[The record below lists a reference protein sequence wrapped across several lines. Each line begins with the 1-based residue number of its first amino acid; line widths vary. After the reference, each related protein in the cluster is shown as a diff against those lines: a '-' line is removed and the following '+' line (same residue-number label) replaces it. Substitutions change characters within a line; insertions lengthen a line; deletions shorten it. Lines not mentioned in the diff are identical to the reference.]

1 MFYLR
6 LIIIQPI
13 DASGNGIIF
22 LFEPTF
28 YEVLEGVQV
37 LLRIILTVPLD
48 SDVTVTLNTM
58 DGLATGIVVIIAIS
72 IDCALNL
79 ANNNLLLCT
88 KSP

>member
-37 LLRIILTVPLD
+37 FLRIILTVPLD

-58 DGLATGIVVIIAIS
+58 DGLATGIVVIS

-79 ANNNLLLCT
+79 ANNKLQNLHE
-88 KSP
+88 

>member
-58 DGLATGIVVIIAIS
+58 DGLATGIIVIIAIS

-79 ANNNLLLCT
+79 ALIIIYYCVHE
-88 KSP
+88 